1 MPHHLLVKTTEHVN
15 VPTLIAMTILFMIGN
30 LNYVQFT
37 SREVMVKE
45 SYLVN
50 SKRVNIQV
58 ALGGDMAPGERLVV
72 GDTEG

>member
-1 MPHHLLVKTTEHVN
+1 MKIMEHVN

-30 LNYVQFT
+30 VDYVKFT
-37 SREVMVKE
+37 SRGVMVKE

-50 SKRVNIQV
+50 SKRVDIQV